1 MKCVAVF
8 GSPRNGNSDALA
20 GEFLLEAERLGSV
33 VERFSLRTMKFT
45 GCTGCMGCKDG
56 RADACILDDDLTPV
70 LEAIAAA
77 DTVLLATPVYF
88 RDISWLLK
96 ACLDRWYGF
105 FGYDEGGCELRIP
118 VGKKMVFV
126 VTQNMPREYLNDMVR
141 KYNTTFMQLGF
152 EKMYLVRGCEV
163 GDEPDAVTGREDL
176 LKMARET
183 AAVVMAGRPSP
194 AELPVYYFE

>member
-1 MKCVAVF
+1 MKCAAVF

-20 GEFLLEAERLGSV
+20 EEFLLEAERRGAV
-33 VERFSLRTMKFT
+33 VERFCLRTMKFR
-45 GCTGCMGCKDG
+45 GCIGCMACKDG
-56 RADACILDDDLTPV
+56 RADACILDDELTPV

-105 FGYDEGGCELRIP
+105 FGYTEGECNMRISA
-118 VGKKMVFV
+118 GKRMVFV
-126 VTQNMPREYLNDMVR
+126 VTQNMPREHLNDMMR

-152 EKMYLVRGCEV
+152 EKMYPVRGCEV
-163 GDEPDAVTGREDL
+163 GDAPDAVMNREEL
-176 LKMARET
+176 LTLTRET
-183 AAVVMAGRPSP
+183 AAVVMAGGPSP
-194 AELPVYYFE
+194 AVLPAYHFG